1 VSTFSATSGSY
12 SIKTKVIQGEWNMI
26 ENCESRRWEGV
37 KDWGGWMRN
46 THIRWGTFFG
56 EKCLQVYSTYTVP
69 GGALVF
75 RTKTFP
81 LENWQNN
88 VELVRVKVYVEF
100 PDNTADLKFEPKKKD
115 DSTIESIT
123 FSDINSN
130 QWTDLEFNI
139 GQSSI
144 GYAEVKQIYL
154 LPDGLGSNPATFYF
168 DNIRL
173 IMTNGTTYYWDIFE
187 SSSSLWIYTGDAY
200 AYDDSGYQTTKSAIT
215 WAGSTSTTNSNR
227 IYMKWNSGK
236 DSGVNE
242 AKLESDLEYNLKQ
255 YIKVKAEIRCSAT
268 NANIA
273 IGFWNGSGGGW
284 KSTVG
289 KNVSVSNTWQTL
301 EWDLP
306 DVGTSYYDAVKIIP
320 IILNT
325 NEVTSG
331 EIYFD
336 NIQFYK

>member
-1 VSTFSATSGSY
+1 
-12 SIKTKVIQGEWNMI
+12 
-26 ENCESRRWEGV
+26 
-37 KDWGGWMRN
+37 
-46 THIRWGTFFG
+46 
-56 EKCLQVYSTYTVP
+56 
-69 GGALVF
+69 
-75 RTKTFP
+75 
-81 LENWQNN
+81 
-88 VELVRVKVYVEF
+88 
-100 PDNTADLKFEPKKKD
+100 
-115 DSTIESIT
+115 
-123 FSDINSN
+123 
-130 QWTDLEFNI
+130 
-139 GQSSI
+139 
-144 GYAEVKQIYL
+144 
-154 LPDGLGSNPATFYF
+154 
-168 DNIRL
+168 
-173 IMTNGTTYYWDIFE
+173 MTNGTTYYWDIFE

-273 IGFWNGSGGGW
+273 IGFWNSSGGGW